1 MGVIGSFFLV
11 NLPNRNKSDAVDCRL
26 ACKIRRMNRP
36 ITSFAQ
42 GFAKLFALNGYA
54 SLAALALLLLASL
67 PSLAMTLEVQGNQV
81 FATGPVGDDTLK
93 FEEAL
98 AKPGVDTVVFVNSPG
113 GDLWTALRVGRLI
126 ADKKLNT
133 VIAGSCVSACSI
145 MFMGGRER
153 SFSDA
158 FRPGQTFIGIH
169 GAHNRDTKRID
180 SSQQP
185 QIFAFYKN
193 NMGDRFNADVMN
205 QALYDMEDAGALL
218 RVFDAGRLPKRQ
230 AFHCKSAQTLRRAC
244 AEFKD
249 VDALSLGIV
258 TTTTLTPVNLPPSF
272 QALNRLFGQ
281 ELAAPTENL
290 SAELAQLAAEKC
302 GIDACRKVIADYPT
316 VQKNSAVAVRAGTG
330 PEYFGVG
337 SAFNGDTVDA
347 SYLRALHLCNHIRG
361 RTTQLCE
368 VQFVN
373 DSGVLPALRANVA
386 AHAKAL
392 ADLKVPAEKHYANEN
407 FGGGLTRATAL
418 RTSKYNDITP
428 QGIEGVRLYNTQ
440 ELAQGLKS
448 AEPPVLINVL
458 PGWPD
463 ALPGALTLY
472 NGGLAFESAQAELAY
487 ETRFAALLKLLAPDV
502 NKPVVFYCA
511 GRDLWMSVN
520 AALRAKKLGYTQ
532 VGWYRGG
539 QPAWKE
545 AGLPTAPL
553 VVRAVVN

>member
-1 MGVIGSFFLV
+1 M
-11 NLPNRNKSDAVDCRL
+11 
-26 ACKIRRMNRP
+26 
-36 ITSFAQ
+36 
-42 GFAKLFALNGYA
+42 
-54 SLAALALLLLASL
+54 
-67 PSLAMTLEVQGNQV
+67 
-81 FATGPVGDDTLK
+81 
-93 FEEAL
+93 
-98 AKPGVDTVVFVNSPG
+98 
-113 GDLWTALRVGRLI
+113 
-126 ADKKLNT
+126 
-133 VIAGSCVSACSI
+133 
-145 MFMGGRER
+145 
-153 SFSDA
+153 
-158 FRPGQTFIGIH
+158 
-169 GAHNRDTKRID
+169 
-180 SSQQP
+180 
-185 QIFAFYKN
+185 
-193 NMGDRFNADVMN
+193 
-205 QALYDMEDAGALL
+205 
-218 RVFDAGRLPKRQ
+218 
-230 AFHCKSAQTLRRAC
+230 
-244 AEFKD
+244 
-249 VDALSLGIV
+249 

-472 NGGLAFESAQAELAY
+472 NGGLAFESPQAELAY